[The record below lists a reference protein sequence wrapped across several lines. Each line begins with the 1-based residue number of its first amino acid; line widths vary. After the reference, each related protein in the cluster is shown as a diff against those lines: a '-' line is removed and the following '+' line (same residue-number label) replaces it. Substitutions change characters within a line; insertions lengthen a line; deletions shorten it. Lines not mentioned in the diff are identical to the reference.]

1 MTARNISTRIQPL
14 PELVIDKIAA
24 GEVIDGPYS
33 IVKELMENAVD
44 AGAGSLVIE
53 TRSGGAELIRV
64 QDDGGG
70 ISYEDLPVA
79 VRRHATSKIQDLH
92 DIESILSYGFRG
104 EALASIASVS
114 HLEIKSRNR
123 TEDVGGILRSRGGET
138 ESHEPA
144 ALNPGTTITVQDL
157 FYTTPARK
165 KFLKSERFEN
175 QRVFQE
181 IIKIGL
187 ANPEIEIRYVRDGR
201 DFLHLP
207 AGDLKQRIAGIYRKG
222 IGEHLLPVDTK
233 AEGLRLHG
241 FITDGFFYRSNRDAQ
256 YQFVNGRAVDL
267 KYFSTLVKKSYGEL
281 LPHGSFP
288 YFFLFLDLDPER
300 VDVNVHP
307 AKREVRLNN
316 MSLVHS
322 LLIGGV
328 TGALRTGA
336 PLEWAQAMGDRFK
349 HHGPAS
355 SGASS
360 VGTPTGGD
368 LLFRSPEAESGP
380 VDAARGF
387 EIGAGNHVGT
397 HTPEAGSVDE
407 LANAADGLIAKADQG
422 VGVPTDDGSEINSAF
437 LPRRHFG
444 VLFGTYILAEAADGL
459 YIIDQ
464 HTAHERI
471 NYEKQRR
478 KFEDLRKSRQPLLHP
493 ITVQCLPDELG
504 LVLEKRPL
512 LEDNGFI
519 VEEFGVDA
527 YLVREVPGYIDPGT
541 EQDAIEHVIQ
551 RVLDGESDI
560 RLYDEL
566 AAMKA
571 CKASIKRNDYV
582 DGEVISGILL
592 DLSRCEDPSRCPHG
606 RPTMVRIAPEDLDR
620 LFLR

>member
-1 MTARNISTRIQPL
+1 MTARNISARIRPL

-44 AGAGSLVIE
+44 AGARSLVVE
-53 TRSGGAELIRV
+53 TRAGGAELVRV
-64 QDDGGG
+64 QDDGSG
-70 ISYEDLPVA
+70 ISFDDLPVA
-79 VRRHATSKIQDLH
+79 VRRHATSKIEDLD

-114 HLEIKSRNR
+114 HLEIKSRR
-123 TEDVGGILRSRGGET
+123 TGEDLGGVLQSRGGEV

-175 QRVFQE
+175 QCVFGE
-181 IIKIGL
+181 IIKIAL
-187 ANPEIEIRYVRDGR
+187 ANPELEVRYVRDER
-201 DFLHLP
+201 EHLHLVP
-207 AGDLKQRIAGIYRKG
+207 GDLKTRIAGIYRKG

-256 YQFVNGRAVDL
+256 FQFVNGRAVDL
-267 KYFSTLVKKSYGEL
+267 KYFSTLVKKAYGEL
-281 LPHGSFP
+281 LPHGSQP
-288 YFFLFLDLDPER
+288 YFFLFLDLDPRR

-316 MSLVHS
+316 MSLVNA

-328 TGALRTGA
+328 TEALRTGA
-336 PLEWAQAMGDRFK
+336 PLEWARAMGDRFK
-349 HHGPAS
+349 SGISTGEAAPAGSGFAGGLS
-355 SGASS
+355 SGR
-360 VGTPTGGD
+360 G
-368 LLFRSPEAESGP
+368 LLFSRPEADSGP
-380 VDAARGF
+380 LDAARGF
-387 EIGAGNHVGT
+387 DVGGEGGLRSAADDLIASAEQAR
-397 HTPEAGSVDE
+397 PMEAGGGPFPGTA
-407 LANAADGLIAKADQG
+407 ANA
-422 VGVPTDDGSEINSAF
+422 AF
-437 LPRRHFG
+437 LPRKHFG
-444 VLFGTYILAEAADGL
+444 VLFGTYILAEAEDGL

-478 KFEDLRKSRQPLLHP
+478 RFEALKETRQPLLAP
-493 ITVQCLPDELG
+493 LTVECLPDELA

-512 LEDNGFI
+512 LEDNGFTI
-519 VEEFGVDA
+519 EEFGQDA

-541 EQDAIEHVIQ
+541 ERDAVEHVIQ

-560 RLYDEL
+560 RLYDEM

-582 DGEVISGILL
+582 DGEVISGILR

-620 LFLR
+620 LFMR